1 MLLLLTAGTAVVAKC
16 RRAAR
21 CLVPQAE
28 GLVNNKDAM
37 DYVLGWPGSSLWIPS
52 LP

>member
-1 MLLLLTAGTAVVAKC
+1 MLLLVTAGGGVVAKC
-16 RRAAR
+16 RRVAR
-21 CLVPQAE
+21 CFVQQAE

-37 DYVLGWPGSSLWIPS
+37 DYVLGWPGSSLWGPS